1 MEKWD
6 IETESWTPWNLCIY
20 RHLQRLFHPT
30 LNFYARSDG
39 FPFWHPCLPRW
50 IWRESAGIDPGWEW
64 HGGLWSTWD
73 ASHFSLGTLQEKPSP
88 LQVMRQLG
96 WGIDRE
102 IYLVWDLQETGLTK
116 QQQQPLPSFSFTRH
130 IEPFT
135 LVLCSHATPVD
146 AVLLKSSVRGGQQPD
161 LLGNRLLASLCCF
174 ENVF

>member
-1 MEKWD
+1 M
-6 IETESWTPWNLCIY
+6 
-20 RHLQRLFHPT
+20 
-30 LNFYARSDG
+30 G
-39 FPFWHPCLPRW
+39 FPSDTPVYPGGSEGNRRGSTLG
-50 IWRESAGIDPGWEW
+50 ESDMEVFEVR
-64 HGGLWSTWD
+64 D
-73 ASHFSLGTLQEKPSP
+73 ASHFRLGTLQEKPSP
-88 LQVMRQLG
+88 LHVMRQLG